1 MSKKI
6 RSYFAL
12 AAILSLAGIASFAQ
26 SGEATYK
33 AKCQMCHGATGMAD
47 TGAGKA
53 MKVKPVTDPSVKKM
67 SEAEMMKATENGMGK
82 MTAFKGKL
90 SDAEIKG
97 AVEHFRSF
105 IK

>member
-1 MSKKI
+1 MGKNI
-6 RSYFAL
+6 RSHVAL
-12 AAILSLAGIASFAQ
+12 AAILSMAGVVSFAQ

-33 AKCQMCHGATGMAD
+33 AKCQMCHGATGLAD
-47 TGAGKA
+47 SGAGKA
-53 MKVKPVTDPSVKKM
+53 MKVKPVTDPDVKKM
-67 SEAEMMKATENGMGK
+67 SEAEMIKATENGMGK

-97 AVEHFRSF
+97 AVEHFRTF

>member
-1 MSKKI
+1 MSKRI
-6 RSYFAL
+6 RSQVAL
-12 AAILSLAGIASFAQ
+12 AAILSMAGSVSFAQ

-47 TGAGKA
+47 SGAGKA
-53 MKVKPVTDPSVKKM
+53 MKVKPVTDPEVKKM
-67 SEAEMMKATENGMGK
+67 GEADMIKATENGMGK

-97 AVEHFRSF
+97 AVEYFRTF